1 MIWRSGSGW
10 LLFCLGVCKRGHA
23 SWFLDVLFA
32 CFARYHFVC
41 FWSGGRCDEIVCSHL
56 AIPNVAWRA
65 GHCFWWALKKQART
79 LMRFGDIMWQMPMK
93 EKHYAK
99 SSRIKSSCCLG
110 FMKRPAMKRPAMKR
124 PAAAESKAYGQTMEV
139 THDGEPLSL
148 LEFRDKVRGWASGT
162 LGNKIV
168 TLAFTSN
175 KRPGAHGFYDRF
187 YCKSCQEDCLQIA
200 SKLSC
205 MAWTSLTFL
214 LQTSSQPTT
223 ICSRM
228 MMSFQ
233 GLHLTMKTWPRLED
247 LE

>member
-1 MIWRSGSGW
+1 
-10 LLFCLGVCKRGHA
+10 
-23 SWFLDVLFA
+23 
-32 CFARYHFVC
+32 
-41 FWSGGRCDEIVCSHL
+41 
-56 AIPNVAWRA
+56 
-65 GHCFWWALKKQART
+65 
-79 LMRFGDIMWQMPMK
+79 MPMK